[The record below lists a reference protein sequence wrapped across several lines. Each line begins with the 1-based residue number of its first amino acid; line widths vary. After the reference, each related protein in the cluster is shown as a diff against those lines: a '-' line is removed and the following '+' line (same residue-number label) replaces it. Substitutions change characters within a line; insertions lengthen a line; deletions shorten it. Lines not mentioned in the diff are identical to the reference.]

1 MSTLISPSPTSP
13 SVIPMSSPFLKPLW
27 LEALPFSQGCEVSP
41 RGFNQGVKSVID
53 FLRSQKIQA
62 TLWVKLP
69 QGKAWWTDLQAYS
82 QDFSAPI
89 YRLGYP
95 DMLTE
100 ELHIESPQA
109 QDSSHCC
116 LIPLSPQ
123 YALKGEYLFLVL
135 AKDFIYTMV
144 ALRHSD
150 ANTLTLLISTS
161 PKPVQHLKQGLRD
174 LGVAA
179 AALHP
184 ADTTLTKL
192 LSQWEQAW
200 AGIDN
205 QTPATTTRYDDFLTW
220 QYQNQTHLQKRLN
233 QFHQYTNPSTPINA
247 PIVTT
252 SEPLKALS
260 DLEEFAQAA
269 IQELRFPLTTIK
281 TALTL
286 INSSSLKHPQR
297 QRYLS
302 MIAQASDHQ
311 SALINGIFELLQYK
325 TRTTQPASYPIDL
338 MEWLPG
344 VVSTYQPLAQERH
357 IMLAYTINDNLP
369 HVVTIEP
376 WLKQALI
383 QILNN
388 AIKFT
393 SNQGQVWVHAKPATP
408 ETVII
413 SIEDTGI
420 GLSEPE
426 LKKVFEAFYRSPN
439 PPGKTPSAGL
449 GLTLAK
455 QLLEQSGSSIHAEG
469 KLGKGAIF
477 TITLPIDQASRI

>member
-1 MSTLISPSPTSP
+1 MSALISRPVPSMAP
-13 SVIPMSSPFLKPLW
+13 PFLKTLW
-27 LEALPFSQGCEVSP
+27 LEALPQSQGCEVSP
-41 RGFNQGVKSVID
+41 RGFNQGIRSMVE
-53 FLRSQKIQA
+53 FLRSQQLQA

-69 QGKAWWTDLQAYS
+69 QGKAWWFDLQAYS
-82 QDFSAPI
+82 QEFCAPI

-95 DMLTE
+95 EMLSE
-100 ELHIESPQA
+100 DLHLEAPQV
-109 QDSSHCC
+109 STTSHGHI
-116 LIPLSPQ
+116 IPLSPQ

-135 AKDFIYTMV
+135 AQDFIYTMM
-144 ALRHSD
+144 ALRQADTNALS
-150 ANTLTLLISTS
+150 LFLSTS
-161 PKPVQHLKQGLRD
+161 PKPVQRLKQGLRD

-184 ADTTLTKL
+184 EDSILTQL
-192 LSQWEQAW
+192 LSQWEQAFP
-200 AGIDN
+200 GIN
-205 QTPATTTRYDDFLTW
+205 SGVNNPEKNTTCYDAFLTW

-233 QFHQYTNPSTPINA
+233 QFQQYAQPATPVNHHPITST
-247 PIVTT
+247 
-252 SEPLKALS
+252 EPLKALS
-260 DLEEFAQAA
+260 DLEAFAQAA

-286 INSSSLKHPQR
+286 INSSTLKHPQR

-325 TRTTQPASYPIDL
+325 TRTTTPASYPIDL

-357 IMLAYTINDNLP
+357 IMLAYTISDNLP
-369 HVVTIEP
+369 NVISVEP

-393 SNQGQVWVHAKPATP
+393 SNQGQVWVYAKSDTP
-408 ETVII
+408 ETVMI
-413 SIEDTGI
+413 SIEDTGV
-420 GLSEPE
+420 GLSENE
-426 LKKVFEAFYRSPN
+426 CTKVFEAFYRSPSI
-439 PPGKTPSAGL
+439 PGKTPGAGL

-455 QLLEQSGSSIHAEG
+455 QLLEQSGSTITAQG
-469 KLGKGAIF
+469 KLGKGSIF